1 MIDFLIIGGGIA
13 GLSAAARL
21 SAHGQVTVLETE
33 DALGYHASG
42 RSAALYE
49 SNYGLAST
57 VALNLASEEYHRTHN
72 GGYLTPR
79 GLLVVAKAE
88 DEALFRVDLDDLN
101 LTQIDLDAANA
112 IIPILNPETTA
123 FCAYHDAAW
132 DIDTDRLMQDFAK
145 VVRSNGGQVLP
156 RHAVTAIHQTGQTW
170 QTWQTWQVDAGGE
183 TFQAGTLINAAGPW
197 ADEIATLAGIAP
209 IGLTPYRRSMAR
221 LPAPGGHDVSGWPM
235 LMGAGETWYAKADAG
250 KWLVSPAEADPTTPH
265 DAYADD
271 MVLAEGLARY
281 EEMVTEPVTRV
292 ETNWAG
298 LRTFAP
304 DKALVLGPDPDQP
317 NFIWC
322 AGQGG
327 YGFQTAPAASQ
338 LIADLVTGAD
348 SPLGAQTLAAL
359 TPNRLR

>member
-21 SAHGQVTVLETE
+21 SPHGQVVVLEGE

-42 RSAALYE
+42 RSAALFE

-57 VALNLASEEYHRTHN
+57 VALNLASESYHRTQN
-72 GGYLTPR
+72 GGYLSPR
-79 GLLVVAKAE
+79 GLLVVAKAQ
-88 DEALFRVDLDDLN
+88 DKATFDADLDDLK
-101 LTQIDLDAANA
+101 LTQIDLQDAHV
-112 IIPILNPETTA
+112 IIPILNPDTVA
-123 FCAYHDAAW
+123 MAAYHDAAW
-132 DIDTDRLMQDFAK
+132 DIDTDRMLQDFAR
-145 VVRSNGGQVLP
+145 VVRTNGGRILT
-156 RHAVTAIHQTGQTW
+156 RHAVRHIQQSGSGWDVETA
-170 QTWQTWQVDAGGE
+170 GE
-183 TFQAGTLINAAGPW
+183 TYATRHIVNAAGAW
-197 ADEIATLAGIAP
+197 ADDVAGMAGINP

-221 LPAPGGHDVSGWPM
+221 LPAPAGHDIGKWPM
-235 LMGAGETWYAKADAG
+235 LMGAGETWYAKPDAG
-250 KWLVSPAEADPTTPH
+250 KWLVSPADADATTPH
-265 DAYADD
+265 DAFSDD

-292 ETNWAG
+292 ETSWAG

-304 DKALVLGPDPDQP
+304 DRALVLGPDPDQP

-338 LIADLVTGAD
+338 LLADLVTGTASVLD
-348 SPLGAQTLAAL
+348 AATCAAL
-359 TPNRLR
+359 RPNRLR

>member
-42 RSAALYE
+42 RSAALFE

-57 VALNLASEEYHRTHN
+57 VALNLASEDYHRSHN

-79 GLLVVAKAE
+79 GLLVVAKTE
-88 DEALFRVDLDDLN
+88 DKELFKVDLDDLN
-101 LTQIDLDAANA
+101 LTQIDLDAALA
-112 IIPILNPETTA
+112 IIPILNPETVA
-123 FCAYHDAAW
+123 FSAYHDVAW
-132 DIDTDRLMQDFAK
+132 DIDTDRLMQDFAR
-145 VVRSNGGQVLP
+145 VVRSNGGQVLT
-156 RHAVTAIHQTGQTW
+156 RHAVTAIHRTGQY
-170 QTWQTWQVDAGGE
+170 WQVDAAGE
-183 TFQAGTLINAAGPW
+183 TFQTRAIVNAAGAW
-197 ADEIATLAGIAP
+197 ADQIAGLAGISP
-209 IGLTPYRRSMAR
+209 IGLTAYRRSMAR

-250 KWLVSPAEADPTTPH
+250 KWLVSPADADPTTPH

-304 DKALVLGPDPDQP
+304 DNALVLGPDPDQP
-317 NFIWC
+317 DFIWC

-338 LIADLVTGAD
+338 LIADLVTGTHSALD
-348 SPLGAQTLAAL
+348 ANTLAAL
-359 TPNRLR
+359 TPKRLR